1 MIKAGDRLYVRY
13 IDTQNTFPGHAVPRE
28 SVVLVNQPSE
38 GQLTII
44 ESRLVPPPEGSE
56 AAPRAV
62 YSFRPDDR
70 DVSRV
75 AFETPLTVE
84 VIDPDRAKDSRSS
97 LVVKL
102 KTTDGATVD
111 VRCAISGAFGNL
123 PPGAPGSDVALEE
136 GRFVGQVILQLG
148 SSGSPAVVPV
158 TAGMPRGLIGGPVIS
173 KDEGDEETQAL
184 DSSLVTR
191 VLNLTGKDRI
201 IANYNDLS
209 RPDGVAKLLDSSG
222 RLISNGNLAV
232 TDRDYRDPVTQLH
245 VGERLFL
252 KVEDADQDTS
262 DERDS
267 IVVEITGDFGEK
279 EVMTLHETLVHSG
292 VFTGSLALK
301 SNDKPVVGDL
311 DPERP
316 VVECYFGDTLHMKY
330 TDPVAGSENGT
341 LVSTIDVPV
350 VIGTDGL
357 VAAFSKTFNDEN
369 LAVETKFHI
378 AESYFELF
386 KSHKNLGR
394 DEQKTADLQNG
405 RRVLREVMEDYPDP
419 KYVPRISYLLGQF
432 SQELEQWA
440 EAIESYELIVKQYA
454 EHSLAP
460 DAQYKL
466 AQCYELS
473 GDFDQALEGYVTLAA
488 TYPKNPLIAN
498 VMIRICDH
506 FYKKE
511 IYDVAA
517 QVGEKFLE
525 KFSEHEHS
533 ARIAFRIGQ
542 SHYKAEK
549 YAVAGQAF
557 DRFAK
562 RFPDDE
568 LCADSLFWAGES
580 YRMGSDNRVAFRRYN
595 NCRWDFPASD
605 AAKYARGRLALP
617 EMLQQFEA
625 EAASLEDQ

>member
-1 MIKAGDRLYVRY
+1 M
-13 IDTQNTFPGHAVPRE
+13 
-28 SVVLVNQPSE
+28 
-38 GQLTII
+38 
-44 ESRLVPPPEGSE
+44 
-56 AAPRAV
+56 
-62 YSFRPDDR
+62 
-70 DVSRV
+70 
-75 AFETPLTVE
+75 E
-84 VIDPDRAKDSRSS
+84 VIDPDQAKDSGSS
-97 LVVKL
+97 LVVQL

-111 VRCAISGAFGNL
+111 VRCVISGAYGNL
-123 PPGAPGSDVALEE
+123 PPGGPGSEVALEE

-148 SSGSPAVVPV
+148 SSSSPAVVPI
-158 TAGMPRGLIGGPVIS
+158 TAGMPRSLIGGPTVA
-173 KDEGDEETQAL
+173 KEEGDEELQAL
-184 DSSLVTR
+184 DKSLVTR
-191 VLNLTGKDRI
+191 VLNLTGQDRVV
-201 IANYNDLS
+201 ASYNDQS
-209 RPDGVAKLLDSSG
+209 RPDGVAKRLDSSG
-222 RLISNGNLAV
+222 RLISNGKLAV
-232 TDRDYRDPVTQLH
+232 TDRDYFEPVNRLH

-267 IVVEITGDFGEK
+267 VTVQITGEFGEK
-279 EVMTLHETLVHSG
+279 ETVKLEETLVHSG
-292 VFTGSLALK
+292 IFSGSLALK
-301 SNDKPVVGDL
+301 SNDKPVVGNL
-311 DPERP
+311 DAKMP
-316 VVECYFGDTLHMKY
+316 VIECYFGDTLHLVY
-330 TDPVAGSENGT
+330 DDPVAGSEDGT
-341 LVSTIDVPV
+341 LKSSIDIPV

-386 KSHKNLGR
+386 KSHKKLER
-394 DEQKTADLQNG
+394 DDQKTADLRNG

-440 EAIESYELIVKQYA
+440 EAIESYEMIVKQYSD
-454 EHSLAP
+454 HSLAP

-511 IYDVAA
+511 TFDVAA

-525 KFSEHEHS
+525 KFGEHEHS

-542 SHYKAEK
+542 CHYKAEK
-549 YAVAGQAF
+549 YGDAGQAF

-562 RFPDDE
+562 RFPDDD

-580 YRMGSDNRVAFRRYN
+580 YRMGSDNRMAFRRYN
-595 NCRWDFPASD
+595 NCRWDYPASD

-625 EAASLEDQ
+625 EAASLEDNQ

>member
-1 MIKAGDRLYVRY
+1 MPD
-13 IDTQNTFPGHAVPRE
+13 
-28 SVVLVNQPSE
+28 PS
-38 GQLTII
+38 T
-44 ESRLVPPPEGSE
+44 ESRLVSATRGRWLLV
-56 AAPRAV
+56 AAAV
-62 YSFRPDDR
+62 LWS
-70 DVSRV
+70 
-75 AFETPLTVE
+75 
-84 VIDPDRAKDSRSS
+84 
-97 LVVKL
+97 
-102 KTTDGATVD
+102 TT
-111 VRCAISGAFGNL
+111 
-123 PPGAPGSDVALEE
+123 
-136 GRFVGQVILQLG
+136 
-148 SSGSPAVVPV
+148 
-158 TAGMPRGLIGGPVIS
+158 
-173 KDEGDEETQAL
+173 
-184 DSSLVTR
+184 
-191 VLNLTGKDRI
+191 
-201 IANYNDLS
+201 
-209 RPDGVAKLLDSSG
+209 
-222 RLISNGNLAV
+222 
-232 TDRDYRDPVTQLH
+232 
-245 VGERLFL
+245 RLFV
-252 KVEDADQDTS
+252 KVEDADHDTS
-262 DERDS
+262 DDRDS
-267 IVVEITGDFGEK
+267 ITVEITGEFGEK
-279 EVMTLHETLVHSG
+279 EVVKLDETLAHSG

-301 SNDKPVVGDL
+301 SNDKPVVGNL
-311 DPERP
+311 NPEMP
-316 VVECYFGDTLHMKY
+316 VVECYFGDTLHLKY
-330 TDPVAGSENGT
+330 TDPVAGSDDGT
-341 LVSTIDVPV
+341 LVSSVDVPV

-357 VAAFSKTFNDEN
+357 VAAFSKTFNDET

-454 EHSLAP
+454 DHSLAP

-511 IYDVAA
+511 TYDVAA

-525 KFSEHEHS
+525 KFGEHEHS

-549 YAVAGQAF
+549 FSVAGEAF

-568 LCADSLFWAGES
+568 LSADSLFWAGES
-580 YRMGSDNRVAFRRYN
+580 YRMGNDNRTAFRRYN

-625 EAASLEDQ
+625 EAASLEDNP